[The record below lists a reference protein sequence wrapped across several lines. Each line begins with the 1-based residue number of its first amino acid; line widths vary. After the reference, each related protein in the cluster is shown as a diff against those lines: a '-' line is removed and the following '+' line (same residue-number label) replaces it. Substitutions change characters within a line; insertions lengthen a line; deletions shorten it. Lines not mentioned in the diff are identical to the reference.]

1 MAFYNIEDV
10 IPNMV
15 LAHDI
20 LSQDRRILLRAGI
33 KLSAKH
39 INALKAMG
47 VQHLEISTHRYQ
59 YEEIPAVHIEPEQH
73 AKPRDI
79 TPEKVEAVVKTLE
92 VKLPPSQPLKADPFM
107 VTRSEA
113 VTRELLESIRNPR
126 IDQNMN
132 IAEVI
137 RRAAARI
144 IAHSDSNDGERRAK
158 AKESG
163 INPALAALVKEH
175 ITT

>member
-1 MAFYNIEDV
+1 MAFYYIEDV

-39 INALKAMG
+39 INALKALG
-47 VQHLEISTHRYQ
+47 FKQLEISTNRYQ
-59 YEEIPAVHIEPEQH
+59 YQETPEVHIEHDEH
-73 AKPRDI
+73 AKPKDI

-92 VKLPPSQPLKADPFM
+92 VKLPPSKPLKSDPIM
-107 VTRSEA
+107 ETRSDA
-113 VTRELLESIRNPR
+113 VAMELLKSIQNPR
-126 IDQNMN
+126 IAQNMN
-132 IAEVI
+132 IAEVLK
-137 RRAAARI
+137 RAAARV
-144 IAHSDSNDGERRAK
+144 IAANEGNEDERRAK
-158 AKESG
+158 AKENG
-163 INPALAALVKEH
+163 ISNGMATLITEH